1 MRSQA
6 RVTGIEWLV
15 EATGCDADRLRDPRA
30 LESLFDEMIADL
42 SLRPVAATQWHV
54 FPGEGGVTGLCMLAE
69 SHLAVHTFPEHQS
82 LCLNLF
88 CCRERPDW
96 DFAGRLPVLLGALH
110 VEVRRLVRDYSD
122 RGAPV
127 LT

>member
-1 MRSQA
+1 M
-6 RVTGIEWLV
+6 TGVEWLV
-15 EATGCDADRLRDPRA
+15 EAHGCDAARLRDPQA
-30 LESLFDEMIADL
+30 LDTVFRELIADL
-42 SLRPVAATQWHV
+42 SLRPVAPTQWHV

-88 CCRERPDW
+88 CCRERSDW
-96 DFAGRLPVLLGALH
+96 DFPGRLAALLGASR
-110 VEVRRLVRDYSD
+110 VEVRRLARDYSD
-122 RGAPV
+122 QGAPV

>member
-1 MRSQA
+1 M
-6 RVTGIEWLV
+6 TGVEWLV
-15 EATGCDADRLRDPRA
+15 EAHGCDADRLRDPHA
-30 LESLFDEMIADL
+30 LEAVFREMIGDL
-42 SLRPVAATQWHV
+42 SLRPVGEAQWHV

-88 CCRERPDW
+88 CCRERADW
-96 DFAGRLPVLLGALH
+96 DFAGRLPALLGATH
-110 VEVRRLVRDYSD
+110 VDVRRLERDYSD